1 MQPSKT
7 TITGLFNSPYQ
18 YQIPIFQRG
27 YVWTLEKQVVPLWA
41 DIQDRADARLERDA
55 AQQSVAAGT
64 LKPLQKHF
72 LGSLVLTPVTPP
84 FGRVPA
90 YEVIDGQ
97 QRSTTLQLLL
107 LAFRHAAQ
115 QLGDAQLPKMLDTLV
130 RNPGP
135 YTEETDYHK
144 VWPTQAGQDEMQRLY
159 AANDAAAVCAAYPAR
174 DGRRKVERPLLVQ
187 TFLYFYFAC
196 LAYLQGMDLV
206 GTGDADEHSP
216 SDELV
221 KRIRSSNDVAPLE
234 PVTTFDP
241 KRAQALYMALSEN
254 VQIMT
259 LQLEVEDDPQ
269 VIFETLNAR
278 GEPLLASDLIR
289 NFVFLAAARAGKPVS
304 ALYEKF
310 WSPFDIVPT
319 GSKGVTTNRYWA
331 EKERQGRL
339 TYPRIDLFFYSY
351 TVLRSRETTLVG
363 HVFEAF
369 KAWWQAEPRELEAEL
384 QRIVTASGYF
394 KEFVSPQ
401 GTGWLAEFARL
412 MQALDVSTITPVYL
426 VLRERLA
433 ADSREL
439 RQALG
444 DLASYLTRRAICG
457 MTTKGYNR
465 FFMRLLQ
472 AVTAAPDAPH
482 DALRALLLAATA
494 DSERWPR
501 DEVFRE
507 RWLNRPMY
515 LEMKPARLC
524 GILRALEYAARGSA
538 QGSNEVPV
546 QTTLTVEH
554 VMPQS
559 WATVAYY
566 QVEGMTDGQRLAR
579 DIAIHCFGNLT
590 LLTQP
595 LNSSVSNGPFDDWK
609 SAKGELVEG
618 KRAKLGQSALL
629 INTYFNGKYP
639 AKWADEAIGER
650 SDALYAAAA
659 LVWSRPVAD
668 EVTPKA
674 VAYELWGGEA
684 KKRAS
689 KDALAELARE
699 AQEQGFY

>member
-7 TITGLFNSPYQ
+7 TVTGLFNSPYQ

-55 AQQSVAAGT
+55 VQQSVGVGA

-107 LAFRHAAQ
+107 LAFRHAVQ
-115 QLGDAQLPKMLDTLV
+115 KLGDEQLPKMLDTLV

-135 YTEETDYHK
+135 YTVETDYHK
-144 VWPTQAGQDEMQRLY
+144 VWPTQAGQDEMQLLY
-159 AANDAAAVCAAYPAR
+159 SAADVASVCAAYPAR
-174 DGRRKVERPLLVQ
+174 DGRRKMERPLMVQ
-187 TFLYFYFAC
+187 TFLYVYFSC
-196 LAYLQGMDLV
+196 LAYLQGVDLT
-206 GTGDADEHSP
+206 GTGDADERTP

-221 KRIRSSNDVAPLE
+221 RRIRGGNAVAPLE
-234 PVTTFDP
+234 PVGDFDP
-241 KRAQALYMALSEN
+241 KRAQALYMALAEN

-259 LQLEVEDDPQ
+259 LQLDAEDDSQ

-289 NFVFLAAARAGKPVS
+289 NFVFLQAARDGMPVS
-304 ALYEKF
+304 ALYAKF
-310 WSPFDIVPT
+310 WSQFDLAA
-319 GSKGVTTNRYWA
+319 GGMGVTSNRYWA

-339 TYPRIDLFFYSY
+339 THPRIDLFFYSY

-369 KAWWQAEPRELEAEL
+369 KTWWQAEPRELGTEL

-394 KEFVSPQ
+394 KEFVSPL
-401 GTGWLAEFARL
+401 GTSWLAEFARL
-412 MQALDVSTITPVYL
+412 MHALDVSTITPVYL
-426 VLRERLA
+426 ALRERLA
-433 ADSREL
+433 ADSQEL

-444 DLASYLTRRAICG
+444 DLASYLTRRAVCG

-472 AVTAAPDAPH
+472 AVTGAPDAPH
-482 DALRALLLAATA
+482 TALRVVLLAAAA
-494 DSERWPR
+494 DSERWPS

-507 RWLNRPMY
+507 RWINRAMY
-515 LEMKPARLC
+515 WEMKPARVC
-524 GILRALEYAARGSA
+524 GILRALEYAARGPT

-546 QTTLTVEH
+546 QAALTVEH

-559 WATVAYY
+559 WAAVAYY
-566 QVEGMTDGQRLAR
+566 QVEGMTDGRRLAR
-579 DIAIHCFGNLT
+579 DIAIHRFGNLT

-609 SAKGELVEG
+609 NAKGELVEG

-629 INTYFNGKYP
+629 VNTYFNGKYP
-639 AKWADEAIGER
+639 DKWDDKAIGER
-650 SDALYAAAA
+650 SDAL
-659 LVWSRPVAD
+659 
-668 EVTPKA
+668 
-674 VAYELWGGEA
+674 
-684 KKRAS
+684 
-689 KDALAELARE
+689 
-699 AQEQGFY
+699 

>member
-7 TITGLFNSPYQ
+7 TVTGLFNSPYQ

-41 DIQDRADARLERDA
+41 DIQDRANARLEHDA
-55 AQQSVAAGT
+55 AQQSVAAGA

-72 LGSLVLTPVTPP
+72 LGSLVLSPLTQLY
-84 FGRVPA
+84 GRVPA

-107 LAFRHAAQ
+107 LAFRRAAQ
-115 QLGDAQLPKMLDTLV
+115 QLGDEKLFERLGAYV
-130 RNPGP
+130 RNAGV
-135 YTEETDYHK
+135 YDEDTDYHK
-144 VWPTQAGQDEMQRLY
+144 VWPTQAGQDEMQLLY
-159 AANDAAAVCAAYPAR
+159 AAQDAAAVCTAYPAR

-196 LAYLQGMDLV
+196 LAYLQGVDLV
-206 GTGDADEHSP
+206 GTGDAGEHSP

-221 KRIRSSNDVAPLE
+221 KRIRGGNDVAPLDS
-234 PVTTFDP
+234 VTAFDP
-241 KRAQALYMALSEN
+241 KRAQALYMALAEN

-259 LQLEVEDDPQ
+259 LQLEIEDDPQ

-289 NFVFLAAARAGKPVS
+289 NFVFLAAARASKPVS
-304 ALYEKF
+304 ALYEKY
-310 WSPFDIVPT
+310 WSPFDIVAT
-319 GSKGVTTNRYWA
+319 GSKGVTSNRYWA

-369 KAWWQAEPRELEAEL
+369 KTWWQAEPRELEPEL

-394 KEFVSPQ
+394 KEFVSPH

-426 VLRERLA
+426 ALRERLA
-433 ADSREL
+433 ADSQEL

-444 DLASYLTRRAICG
+444 DLASYLTRRAVCG
-457 MTTKGYNR
+457 MTTKNYNR
-465 FFMRLLQ
+465 LFMRLLQ

-482 DALRALLLAATA
+482 TALRTVLLAATA
-494 DSERWPR
+494 DSERWPS

-507 RWLNRPMY
+507 RWVNRPMY
-515 LEMKPARLC
+515 LEMKPARVC
-524 GILRALEYAARGSA
+524 GILRALEYAARGPA

-546 QTTLTVEH
+546 QTVLTVEH

-566 QVEGMTDGQRLAR
+566 QVEGMTDEQHLAR
-579 DIAIHCFGNLT
+579 DIVIHRFGNLT

-595 LNSSVSNGPFDDWK
+595 LNSSVSKGPFDEWK
-609 SAKGELVEG
+609 NAKGEPVEG

-639 AKWADEAIGER
+639 DKWDDSSIGER
-650 SDALYAAAA
+650 GDALYAAAA
-659 LVWSRPVAD
+659 LVWSRPMAAEVEPKSVAG
-668 EVTPKA
+668 
-674 VAYELWGGEA
+674 ELWGGEA

-689 KDALAELARE
+689 KDRLAGLARE
-699 AQEQGFY
+699 AQEQGSF

>member
-1 MQPSKT
+1 MEPKKAT
-7 TITGLFNSPYQ
+7 VTELFNSPRQ

-41 DIQDRADARLERDA
+41 DIQDRADAWLERDV
-55 AQQSVAAGT
+55 AQQSVAAAA

-72 LGSLVLTPVTPP
+72 LGSLVLTPVKSAL

-107 LAFRHAAQ
+107 LAFRQAAQ
-115 QLGDAQLPKMLDTLV
+115 ELGDVQLPRMLDSLV
-130 RNPGP
+130 CNPGP
-135 YTEETDYHK
+135 YTVETDYHK
-144 VWPTQAGQDEMQRLY
+144 VWPTQAGQDEMQTLY
-159 AANDAAAVCAAYPAR
+159 VANDAAAVCAAYLAR
-174 DGRRKVERPLLVQ
+174 DGRRKVKRPLLVQ

-196 LAYLQGMDLV
+196 LAYLQGVDLV
-206 GTGDADEHSP
+206 GTDDADEHSP

-221 KRIRSSNDVAPLE
+221 KRIRGSNDVVPLE
-234 PVTTFDP
+234 PVAAFDP
-241 KRAQALYMALSEN
+241 KRAQALYMTLAEN

-259 LQLEVEDDPQ
+259 LQLEAEDDPQ

-304 ALYEKF
+304 SLYEKY
-310 WSPFDIVPT
+310 WSQFDIEPT
-319 GSKGVTTNRYWA
+319 GKKGVTSNRYWV
-331 EKERQGRL
+331 EKARQGRL
-339 TYPRIDLFFYSY
+339 TRPRIDLFFYSY
-351 TVLRSRETTLVG
+351 TVLRSCETTLVG
-363 HVFEAF
+363 HVFVAF
-369 KAWWQAEPRELEAEL
+369 KMWWQTEPRKLEGEL

-394 KEFVSPQ
+394 KKLVSPQ

-426 VLRERLA
+426 ALRERLTV
-433 ADSREL
+433 DSQEL

-444 DLASYLTRRAICG
+444 DLASYLTRRAVCG

-482 DALRALLLAATA
+482 DALRTVLLAASA
-494 DSERWPR
+494 NSERWPSN
-501 DEVFRE
+501 EVFRE

-515 LEMKPARLC
+515 LEMKSARVC
-524 GILRALEYAARGSA
+524 GILRALEYAARGPM

-546 QTTLTVEH
+546 QSKLSVEH
-554 VMPQS
+554 VMPRS
-559 WATVAYY
+559 WNDVASY
-566 QVEGMTDGQRLAR
+566 QVDGMTDEQRDER
-579 DIAIHCFGNLT
+579 NRAIHRFGNLT

-595 LNSSVSNGPFDDWK
+595 LNSSVSNGPFDAWEK
-609 SAKGELVEG
+609 EKGETKEG
-618 KRAKLGQSALL
+618 KRARLGQSALL
-629 INTYFNGKYP
+629 INTYFNGRYP
-639 AKWADEAIGER
+639 DTWNDQAIADRAG
-650 SDALYAAAA
+650 ALYVAAAS
-659 LVWSRPVAD
+659 VWARPVVS
-668 EVTPKA
+668 EVSPKA
-674 VAYELWGGEA
+674 VAHQLWGGDA

-689 KDALAELARE
+689 KNRLVELARE
-699 AQEQGFY
+699 A

>member
-7 TITGLFNSPYQ
+7 TVTGLFNSPYQ

-55 AQQSVAAGT
+55 AQQSVGAGA

-72 LGSLVLTPVTPP
+72 LGSLVLTPVAPP

-107 LAFRHAAQ
+107 LAFRHAVQ
-115 QLGDAQLPKMLDTLV
+115 KLGDEQLPKLLDTLV

-135 YTEETDYHK
+135 YTVDTDFHK
-144 VWPTQAGQDEMQRLY
+144 VWPTQAGQDEMQLLY
-159 AANDAAAVCAAYPAR
+159 SAADVASVCSAYPAR
-174 DGRRKVERPLLVQ
+174 DGRRKVERPLMVQ

-196 LAYLQGMDLV
+196 LAYLQGVDLV
-206 GTGDADEHSP
+206 GTADADEHTP

-221 KRIRSSNDVAPLE
+221 KRIRGGNAVMPLE
-234 PVTTFDP
+234 SDGTFDP
-241 KRAQALYMALSEN
+241 QRAQALYMALAEN

-289 NFVFLAAARAGKPVS
+289 NFVFLQAARDGKPVS
-304 ALYEKF
+304 ALYTKF
-310 WSPFDIVPT
+310 WSQFDLAAD
-319 GSKGVTTNRYWA
+319 GKGVSSNRYWA

-369 KAWWQAEPRELEAEL
+369 KAWWQAEHRELEQEL
-384 QRIVTASGYF
+384 ERIVTASGYF
-394 KEFVSPQ
+394 KELVSPQ

-412 MQALDVSTITPVYL
+412 MQALDVGIITPVYL
-426 VLRERLA
+426 ALRERLG
-433 ADSREL
+433 ADSQEL

-444 DLASYLTRRAICG
+444 DLASYLTRRAVCG

-482 DALRALLLAATA
+482 TALRTVLLAATA
-494 DSERWPR
+494 DSELWPS
-501 DEVFRE
+501 DEAFKTS
-507 RWLNRPMY
+507 WLHRRPY
-515 LEMKPARLC
+515 LEMKPARVC
-524 GILRALEYAARGSA
+524 GILRALEYAARGPK
-538 QGSNEVPV
+538 QGSNHVPI
-546 QTTLTVEH
+546 QSALTVEH

-559 WATVAYY
+559 WRTEASYV
-566 QVEGMTDGQRLAR
+566 VDGMDDAQRNGR
-579 DIAIHCFGNLT
+579 DLMIHEFGNLT

-595 LNSSVSNGPFDDWK
+595 LNSSVSNGPFLDRL
-609 SAKGELVEG
+609 SAAGQKVDG
-618 KRAKLGQSALL
+618 KRSKLGQSALL
-629 INTYFNGKYP
+629 MNTYFNRQGLD
-639 AKWADEAIGER
+639 AWDEAAIR
-650 SDALYAAAA
+650 TRASALYDAAA
-659 LVWSRPVAD
+659 LVWARPVATA
-668 EVTPKA
+668 VTPDGVAAKLSGSDAKQVGGATQA
-674 VAYELWGGEA
+674 VVAGNE
-684 KKRAS
+684 
-689 KDALAELARE
+689 
-699 AQEQGFY
+699 

>member
-7 TITGLFNSPYQ
+7 TVTGLFNSPYQ

-115 QLGDAQLPKMLDTLV
+115 QLGDTQLPKMLDTLV

-135 YTEETDYHK
+135 YTVDTDYHK
-144 VWPTQAGQDEMQRLY
+144 VWPTQAGQDEMQLLY
-159 AANDAAAVCAAYPAR
+159 AAKDAPAVCTAYPAR

-187 TFLYFYFAC
+187 TFLYFCFAC
-196 LAYLQGMDLV
+196 LAYLQGVDLV
-206 GTGDADEHSP
+206 GTGDADEHSS

-221 KRIRSSNDVAPLE
+221 KRIRGSNDVVPLD
-234 PVTTFDP
+234 PVTAFDP
-241 KRAQALYMALSEN
+241 KRAQALYMALAEN

-289 NFVFLAAARAGKPVS
+289 NFVFLAAARSGKPAS
-304 ALYEKF
+304 TLYEKY
-310 WSPFDIVPT
+310 WSPFDIVAA
-319 GSKGVTTNRYWA
+319 GSKGVTSNRYWA

-369 KAWWQAEPRELEAEL
+369 KTWWQTETRELEDEL
-384 QRIVTASGYF
+384 QRIDTASGNF

-426 VLRERLA
+426 ALRERLA
-433 ADSREL
+433 PDSVEL

-444 DLASYLTRRAICG
+444 DLASYLTRRAVCG

-465 FFMRLLQ
+465 FFLRLLQ
-472 AVTAAPDAPH
+472 AVTATPDAPH
-482 DALRALLLAATA
+482 VALRAALLAATA
-494 DSERWPR
+494 DSERWPS
-501 DEVFRE
+501 DETFKGS
-507 RWLNRPMY
+507 WLLRRVY
-515 LEMKPARLC
+515 QEMKPARVC
-524 GILRALEYAARGSA
+524 GILRALEYAARGTM
-538 QGSNEVPV
+538 QGSNHVPV
-546 QTTLTVEH
+546 QFLLTVEH

-559 WATVAYY
+559 WRAEASYGAA
-566 QVEGMTDGQRLAR
+566 GMDDLKRIER
-579 DIAIHCFGNLT
+579 DLTIQGFGNLT
-590 LLTQP
+590 LLTQT
-595 LNSSVSNGPFDDWK
+595 LNSSVSNGPFNDRPTE
-609 SAKGELVEG
+609 SGRVIQG
-618 KRAKLGQSALL
+618 KRSKLGQSALL
-629 INTYFNGKYP
+629 MNTYFNQQGLD
-639 AKWADEAIGER
+639 KWDEAAIAAR
-650 SDALYAAAA
+650 ADALFDAALLVWARPVLATVAPTAVAAA
-659 LVWSRPVAD
+659 LAGNASQQRVTAHACLDPVQ
-668 EVTPKA
+668 
-674 VAYELWGGEA
+674 
-684 KKRAS
+684 AS
-689 KDALAELARE
+689 GVQSTA
-699 AQEQGFY
+699 

>member
-7 TITGLFNSPYQ
+7 TVTGLFNSPYQ

-55 AQQSVAAGT
+55 AQHSVGAGA

-107 LAFRHAAQ
+107 LAFRQAVQ
-115 QLGDAQLPKMLDTLV
+115 KLGDEQLPKMLDTLV

-135 YTEETDYHK
+135 YTVDTDFHK
-144 VWPTQAGQDEMQRLY
+144 VWPTQAGQDEMQLLY
-159 AANDAAAVCAAYPAR
+159 SAADVASVCSAYPAR
-174 DGRRKVERPLLVQ
+174 DGRRKVERPLMVQ

-196 LAYLQGMDLV
+196 LAYLQGVDLA
-206 GTGDADEHSP
+206 GTADADEHTP

-221 KRIRSSNDVAPLE
+221 KRIRGGNAVMPLE
-234 PVTTFDP
+234 SDGTFDP
-241 KRAQALYMALSEN
+241 QRAQALYMALAEN

-259 LQLEVEDDPQ
+259 LQLEAEDDPQ

-289 NFVFLAAARAGKPVS
+289 NFVFLQAARDGKPVS
-304 ALYEKF
+304 ALYTKF
-310 WSPFDIVPT
+310 WSQFDLAAD
-319 GSKGVTTNRYWA
+319 GKGISSNRYWA

-369 KAWWQAEPRELEAEL
+369 KAWWQSEHRELEQEL
-384 QRIVTASGYF
+384 ERIVTASGYF
-394 KEFVSPQ
+394 KELVSPQ

-412 MQALDVSTITPVYL
+412 MQALDVGIITPVYL
-426 VLRERLA
+426 ALRECLD
-433 ADSREL
+433 ADSQEL

-444 DLASYLTRRAICG
+444 DLASYLTRRAVCG

-472 AVTAAPDAPH
+472 AVTAASDAPH
-482 DALRALLLAATA
+482 TALRTVLLAATA
-494 DSERWPR
+494 DSELWPS
-501 DEVFRE
+501 DEAFKTS
-507 RWLNRPMY
+507 WLHRRPYM
-515 LEMKPARLC
+515 EMKPARVC
-524 GILRALEYAARGSA
+524 GILRALEYAARGPK
-538 QGSNEVPV
+538 QGSNHVPI
-546 QTTLTVEH
+546 QSALTVEH

-559 WATVAYY
+559 WRTEASYHAD
-566 QVEGMTDGQRLAR
+566 EMDELAR
-579 DIAIHCFGNLT
+579 IGRDLLIHEFGNLT

-595 LNSSVSNGPFDDWK
+595 LNSSVSNGPFLDRVNAAGQKVD
-609 SAKGELVEG
+609 G
-618 KRAKLGQSALL
+618 KRSKLGQSALL
-629 INTYFNGKYP
+629 MNTYFNRQGLD
-639 AKWADEAIGER
+639 AWNEAAIKTR
-650 SDALYAAAA
+650 ANALFDAAA
-659 LVWSRPVAD
+659 LVWARPVATA
-668 EVTPKA
+668 VTPDG
-674 VAYELWGGEA
+674 VAAKLSGSDAKQVGGATQVVVAGNE
-684 KKRAS
+684 
-689 KDALAELARE
+689 
-699 AQEQGFY
+699 

>member
-7 TITGLFNSPYQ
+7 TVTGLFNSTYQ

-41 DIQDRADARLERDA
+41 DIQDRADARLERDV

-72 LGSLVLTPVTPP
+72 LGSLVLTPITSS

-107 LAFRHAAQ
+107 LAFRLATRM
-115 QLGDAQLPKMLDTLV
+115 LGDKQLPNMLDTLV
-130 RNPGP
+130 RNPGS
-135 YTEETDYHK
+135 YAVDTDYHK
-144 VWPTQAGQDEMQRLY
+144 VWPTEAGQDEMRSLY
-159 AANDAAAVCAAYPAR
+159 AAEDIAAVCAAYPAR

-196 LAYLQGMDLV
+196 VAYLQGVDLAEM
-206 GTGDADEHSP
+206 GDAEDHTR

-221 KRIRSSNDVAPLE
+221 KRIRGGNAVAPLE
-234 PVTTFDP
+234 TTSSFDP
-241 KRAQALYMALSEN
+241 RRAQALFMALAEN

-259 LQLEVEDDPQ
+259 LQLESEDDPQ

-289 NFVFLAAARAGKPVS
+289 NFVFLEAARASKPVR

-310 WSPFDIVPT
+310 WSPFDVADI
-319 GSKGVTTNRYWA
+319 GNKGVTSNRYWA

-339 TYPRIDLFFYSY
+339 TYPRIDLFFYGY

-369 KAWWQAEPRELEAEL
+369 KSWWQTEPRELEAEL
-384 QRIVTASGYF
+384 QRIVTASNYF

-401 GTGWLAEFARL
+401 GTGWVAEFARL
-412 MQALDVSTITPVYL
+412 MQVLDVSTITPVYL
-426 VLRERLA
+426 ALRERLA
-433 ADSREL
+433 ADSQEL
-439 RQALG
+439 HQALS
-444 DLASYLTRRAICG
+444 DLASYLTRRAVCG

-482 DALRALLLAATA
+482 TALRTVLLAATA
-494 DSERWPR
+494 DSELWPS
-501 DEVFRE
+501 DEAFKAS
-507 RWLNRPMY
+507 WLLRRVY
-515 LEMKPARLC
+515 QEMKPAKVC
-524 GILRALEYAARGSA
+524 GILRALEYAARGTM
-538 QGSNEVPV
+538 QGSNHVPV
-546 QTTLTVEH
+546 QSALTVEH

-559 WATVAYY
+559 WGTEASYGAAGIDDLKRI
-566 QVEGMTDGQRLAR
+566 ER
-579 DIAIHCFGNLT
+579 DLTIQGFGNLT

-595 LNSSVSNGPFDDWK
+595 LNSSVSNGPFNDRLTE
-609 SAKGELVEG
+609 SGRVVQG
-618 KRAKLGQSALL
+618 KRSKLGQSALL
-629 INTYFNGKYP
+629 MNTYFNQQGLDKWDEDAIALR
-639 AKWADEAIGER
+639 AKALFEA
-650 SDALYAAAA
+650 AV
-659 LVWSRPVAD
+659 LVWARPPSTIGTPDAVSRQLSGNNSRKQAPSTVA
-668 EVTPKA
+668 VPQ
-674 VAYELWGGEA
+674 V
-684 KKRAS
+684 
-689 KDALAELARE
+689 
-699 AQEQGFY
+699 FN

>member
-41 DIQDRADARLERDA
+41 DIQDRADARLERDQ
-55 AQQSVAAGT
+55 AQQSVGAAA

-107 LAFRHAAQ
+107 LAFRDAAQ
-115 QLGDAQLPKMLDTLV
+115 RVGDGQLPKMLDTLV

-135 YTEETDYHK
+135 YTVDTDYHK
-144 VWPTQAGQDEMQRLY
+144 VWPTEAGQDEMRFLY
-159 AANDAAAVCAAYPAR
+159 EAQKIEDICAEYPAR
-174 DGRRKVERPLLVQ
+174 AGRKKIERPLLVQ

-196 LAYLQGMDLV
+196 LAYLQNVDLA
-206 GTGDADEHSP
+206 GTGEANEHTP

-221 KRIRSSNDVAPLE
+221 KRIRGGNDVMPLDA
-234 PVTTFDP
+234 TTAFDP
-241 KRAQALYMALSEN
+241 KRAQALYMALAEN

-259 LQLEVEDDPQ
+259 LQLEAEDDPQ

-289 NFVFLAAARAGKPVS
+289 NFVFLEAARAGKPVG
-304 ALYEKF
+304 ALYAKF
-310 WSPFDIVPT
+310 WSPFDVVPA
-319 GSKGVTTNRYWA
+319 GSKGVTSNRYWA

-369 KAWWQAEPRELEAEL
+369 KTWWQKEPRELEQEL
-384 QRIVTASGYF
+384 KRIVTASGHF
-394 KEFVSPQ
+394 KELVSPD
-401 GTGWLAEFARL
+401 GTSYLAEFARL
-412 MQALDVSTITPVYL
+412 VKALDVGTITPVYL
-426 VLRERLA
+426 ALRERLA
-433 ADSREL
+433 DDSQEL
-439 RQALG
+439 RQALS
-444 DLASYLTRRAICG
+444 DLASYLTRRSVCN

-472 AVTAAPDAPH
+472 AVAAAQSEPH
-482 DALRALLLAATA
+482 LALRKVLLAATA
-494 DSERWPR
+494 DSELWPS
-501 DEVFRE
+501 DEAFKAQ
-507 RWLNRPMY
+507 WLHRPVY
-515 LEMKPARLC
+515 LVMKPARVC
-524 GILRALEYAARGSA
+524 GILRALEYAARGTM
-538 QGSNEVPV
+538 QGSNHVPV
-546 QTTLTVEH
+546 QSALTVEH

-559 WATVAYY
+559 WAVVPSY
-566 QVEGMTDGQRLAR
+566 QVDGMTDDQRAVR
-579 DIAIHCFGNLT
+579 DMAIHGFGNLT

-595 LNSSVSNGPFDDWK
+595 LNSSVSNGPFNDWQG
-609 SAKGELVEG
+609 APGQAMEG
-618 KRAKLGQSALL
+618 KCSKLRQSALL
-629 INTYFNGKYP
+629 MNTYFGQKDLDNWGEETM
-639 AKWADEAIGER
+639 ADRAG
-650 SDALYAAAA
+650 ALYDAAT
-659 LVWSRPVAD
+659 LVWSRPASGA
-668 EVTPKA
+668 VTPIA
-674 VAYELWGGEA
+674 VARKLSGYEIKGKAEST
-684 KKRAS
+684 RAVPA
-689 KDALAELARE
+689 DNH
-699 AQEQGFY
+699 